1 MCPSHVNHS
10 LKHKIH
16 QVNFF
21 LQMPVAVHGLSGSM
35 EVVSMDWFSGSAPTN
50 RPVLAICYRNGL
62 IILMK
67 NCIEEGQLLATHN
80 II

>member
-1 MCPSHVNHS
+1 MPIPCKPFTQTQNSS
-10 LKHKIH
+10 SD
-16 QVNFF
+16 FF